1 MTGSAPASA
10 SGPAGGAD
18 AAAWGEL
25 LAASYREIGE
35 RAMRDLPIYNDALG
49 VEAVG
54 FRPFNGTI
62 IGIMVTPWFM
72 NVVMPASAVAQAA
85 SGATVRIRFPAG
97 DIEFTLG
104 EVGHMGRI
112 ASCSLFSP
120 MFQFSDMD
128 AARATAEAA
137 LAELMLPA
145 DSEEAVRRREPAT
158 SPIGRRD
165 FLRGALTERRG

>member
-1 MTGSAPASA
+1 MTGSAPN
-10 SGPAGGAD
+10 PARDRD

-25 LAASYREIGE
+25 LAASYREIGD
-35 RAMRDLPIYNDALG
+35 RAMRDLPIYNGALG

-54 FRPFNGTI
+54 FRPFNGTMV
-62 IGIMVTPWFM
+62 GIMVTPWFM
-72 NVVMPASAVAQAA
+72 NVVMPASAMRET

-104 EVGHMGRI
+104 EVGQMGRV

-120 MFQFSDMD
+120 MFEFADMA

-137 LAELMLPA
+137 LAELMLPD
-145 DSEEAVRRREPAT
+145 DSEEAVRRRAPAT
-158 SPIGRRD
+158 SQIDRRN
-165 FLRGALTERRG
+165 FLRGSLTERRG

>member
-1 MTGSAPASA
+1 MIVPGVADD
-10 SGPAGGAD
+10 AD

-25 LAASYREIGE
+25 LAGGYREIGE

-54 FRPFNGTI
+54 FRRFNASI
-62 IGIMVTPWFM
+62 VGIMITPWFM
-72 NVVMPASAVAQAA
+72 NVVMPASAVAQA
-85 SGATVRIRFPAG
+85 SLGATLRIRFPAG
-97 DIEFTLG
+97 DIEFSLS
-104 EVGHMGRI
+104 EVGQMGRI

-120 MFQFSDMD
+120 MFEFADMA

-137 LAELMLPA
+137 LAELMLPS

-158 SPIGRRD
+158 SPIDRRN

>member
-1 MTGSAPASA
+1 MTGSAPN
-10 SGPAGGAD
+10 PDAD
-18 AAAWGEL
+18 AVAWGDL
-25 LAASYREIGE
+25 LAGRYREIGE

-54 FRPFNGTI
+54 FRAFNGTI
-62 IGIMVTPWFM
+62 VGIMVTPWFM
-72 NVVMPASAVAQAA
+72 NVVLPASAVAQPT
-85 SGATVRIRFPAG
+85 SGATARIRFPAG
-97 DIEFTLG
+97 DIEFTIS
-104 EVGHMGRI
+104 EVGQIGRI

-120 MFQFSDMD
+120 MFQFADMD

-158 SPIGRRD
+158 SPIDRRN
-165 FLRGALTERRG
+165 FLRGTLTERRA